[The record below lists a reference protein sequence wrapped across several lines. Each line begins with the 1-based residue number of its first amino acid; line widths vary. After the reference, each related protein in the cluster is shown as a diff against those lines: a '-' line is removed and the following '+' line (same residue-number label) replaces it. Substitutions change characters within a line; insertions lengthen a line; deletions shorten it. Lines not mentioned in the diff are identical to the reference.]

1 MENNLK
7 RQFFSARNIELNN
20 RLHRMK
26 DWINDN
32 LKQVPD
38 NSMQGKNG
46 SCRIIIQ
53 KCQIFCQIF
62 TVKVP
67 LIYE

>member
-1 MENNLK
+1 
-7 RQFFSARNIELNN
+7 
-20 RLHRMK
+20 MK
-26 DWINDN
+26 DRINDN

-53 KCQIFCQIF
+53 KVSNIFDARLQGNGEADNF
-62 TVKVP
+62 TGKKILCKP
-67 LIYE
+67 ELS

>member
-26 DWINDN
+26 DRINDN

-38 NSMQGKNG
+38 NSMQGKMVRAG
-46 SCRIIIQ
+46 IIIQ
-53 KCQIFCQIF
+53 KCQIF
-62 TVKVP
+62 
-67 LIYE
+67 

>member
-26 DWINDN
+26 DRINDN
-32 LKQVPD
+32 LKQCLITR
-38 NSMQGKNG
+38 GKEKMV
-46 SCRIIIQ
+46 RA
-53 KCQIFCQIF
+53 
-62 TVKVP
+62 
-67 LIYE
+67 E

>member
-26 DWINDN
+26 DRINDN

-38 NSMQGKNG
+38 NSMQARLQGNGEADNFTGKRSYASRNYPD
-46 SCRIIIQ
+46 R
-53 KCQIFCQIF
+53 
-62 TVKVP
+62 
-67 LIYE
+67 

>member
-26 DWINDN
+26 DRINDN
-32 LKQVPD
+32 LKQVPN

-46 SCRIIIQ
+46 SCRIIILS
-53 KCQIFCQIF
+53 
-62 TVKVP
+62 
-67 LIYE
+67 LIHI

>member
-26 DWINDN
+26 DRINDN

-46 SCRIIIQ
+46 S
-53 KCQIFCQIF
+53 
-62 TVKVP
+62 
-67 LIYE
+67 

>member
-20 RLHRMK
+20 SLHRMK

-53 KCQIFCQIF
+53 KCQIF
-62 TVKVP
+62 
-67 LIYE
+67 

>member
-26 DWINDN
+26 DRINDN
-32 LKQVPD
+32 LKQVTD

-46 SCRIIIQ
+46 
-53 KCQIFCQIF
+53 
-62 TVKVP
+62 
-67 LIYE
+67 